1 MAYYRGMKRQISAK
15 EFQARSAEILEQ
27 NPDYSPVI
35 MVTETAASTEIYKN
49 WWGKAWGKNL
59 ERFGYLSHGENP
71 IKRGEKAV
79 LNNGIVD
86 LRIQAG
92 NITARIIGDSYTL
105 FEVTATI
112 KPLPEDKIDE
122 AVSIATGKI
131 QNIDALVAG
140 NFPEDLLELLLPR
153 PDDVDRQCNCPD
165 FSYNYICSHTS
176 AILYGIG
183 VRIDRDPLLLFE
195 IRGIDV
201 DKFIWRVVSGRV
213 EKMLEN
219 ADKDSDRILKDIDL
233 VAKFGVDEA
242 DTKTFEA
249 PILEE
254 CPFCGHNDYEW
265 VEADGQHGAYCKNC
279 GAGLPLEDTM
289 EDYARIWN
297 HWKQTEIKPT
307 NSSYRACPIC
317 GAASIERH
325 NEYNWF
331 WHKCTECGCESGG
344 AETRSEAIQ
353 SWNMRHIPANKA
365 SLSLD

>member
-1 MAYYRGMKRQISAK
+1 MAYYRGMNRRISAK
-15 EFQARSAEILEQ
+15 EFQERSAEILEQ

-35 MVTETAASTEIYKN
+35 MTESTEICKN
-49 WWGKAWGKNL
+49 WWGKAWCKNL
-59 ERFGYLSHGENP
+59 ERFSYVSYGENP
-71 IKRGEKAV
+71 IKRGERVV

-86 LRIQAG
+86 LKIQAG
-92 NITARIIGDSYTL
+92 NVTARVIGNSSVP
-105 FEVTATI
+105 FEVSATI
-112 KPLPEDKIDE
+112 KPLSEDKIDE
-122 AVSIATGKI
+122 AVTLATGKI
-131 QNIDALVAG
+131 QNIDAIVAG
-140 NFPEDLLELLLPR
+140 DFPEDLLELLLPR
-153 PDDVDRQCNCPD
+153 PDDVDLHSNCQD
-165 FSYNYICSHTS
+165 DDYICPHTS
-176 AILYGIG
+176 ALLYGIG
-183 VRIDRDPLLLFE
+183 VRIDHDPLLLFE

-219 ADKDSDRILKDIDL
+219 ADKDSDRILKGIDL

-265 VEADGQHGAYCKNC
+265 VEADGQHGAYCKYC

-289 EDYARIWN
+289 ENYARIWN

-344 AETRSEAIQ
+344 GETRSEAIV
-353 SWNMRHIPANKA
+353 SWNGRHIPADKA
-365 SLSLD
+365 RLSLD